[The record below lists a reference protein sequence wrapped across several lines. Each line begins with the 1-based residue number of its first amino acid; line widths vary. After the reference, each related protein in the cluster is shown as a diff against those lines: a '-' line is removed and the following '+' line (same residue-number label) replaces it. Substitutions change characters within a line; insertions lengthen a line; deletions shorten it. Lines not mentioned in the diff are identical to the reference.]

1 VATYI
6 QQPEGIEVND
16 AIALANRSI
25 QYAGERAGIVTN
37 GLMDQLLAPDTRTP
51 RERLMEDWLDF
62 NGADAGYGLGL
73 LIYISSAVAL
83 IFAPAP
89 ILLIPI
95 VISFALC
102 WYFA

>member
-1 VATYI
+1 MPNT
-6 QQPEGIEVND
+6 D
-16 AIALANRSI
+16 AIAVANQSI
-25 QYAGERAGIVTN
+25 QFASREAAGAAG
-37 GLMDQLLAPDTRTP
+37 GLMEWFLAPDTRTR

-62 NGADAGYGLGL
+62 NGLDMGYALGL

-83 IFAPAP
+83 IFAPSP
-89 ILLIPI
+89 ILLLPI